1 MCIIIL
7 IVDTWRS
14 CPTGSVLA
22 QGHVSDPE
30 MEPGISERGIRLLTF
45 LSVILQVYS
54 STQMEPEMILGS
66 ARQGRQMAPN
76 LVMKSVYC
84 FQLYLNGFKEKA

>member
-30 MEPGISERGIRLLTF
+30 MEPGISERGISLLTF
-45 LSVILQVYS
+45 LSVILQVL
-54 STQMEPEMILGS
+54 TRDRVLIAVALGS
-66 ARQGRQMAPN
+66 
-76 LVMKSVYC
+76 
-84 FQLYLNGFKEKA
+84 F